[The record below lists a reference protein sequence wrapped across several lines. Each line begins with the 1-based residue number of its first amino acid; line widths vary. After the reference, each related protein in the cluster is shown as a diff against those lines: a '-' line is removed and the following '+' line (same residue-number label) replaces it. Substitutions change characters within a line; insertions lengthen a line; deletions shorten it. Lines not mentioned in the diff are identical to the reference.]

1 MRGLA
6 QRLDRAI
13 GALSYAAAIAAA
25 LVLFLMFL
33 MVQVEVVLRF
43 FKRPTHW
50 THEISTYAVPWVVFL
65 ASAYV
70 LRLGRH
76 LEVDIVTSRL
86 SEVTRN
92 RLGIL
97 TDATAAAF
105 CAYAAWHG
113 KRFVDVANLMGATSA
128 SELDTPLWIPYLS
141 LPVGFA
147 LLTLEFMARI
157 LVRLGYVERPAS
169 DSHAQQTI
177 G

>member
-1 MRGLA
+1 M
-6 QRLDRAI
+6 I
-13 GALSYAAAIAAA
+13 GALTYAAAIAASVA
-25 LVLFLMFL
+25 LFLMFL
-33 MVQVEVVLRF
+33 MVQVEVVLRLL
-43 FKRPTHW
+43 KRPTHW
-50 THEISTYAVPWVVFL
+50 THEISTFAVPWVVFL

-86 SEVTRN
+86 STLARS
-92 RLGIL
+92 RLGIF
-97 TDATAAAF
+97 TDATAAVF

-113 KRFVDVANLMGATSA
+113 KRFVDVALMMQATSA

-147 LLTLEFMARI
+147 LLTLEFLARI
-157 LVRLGYVERPAS
+157 LVRLGYVERQAS
-169 DSHAQQTI
+169 DAHAQQTI